1 MLQTSG
7 GGGGCIDNIILTF
20 SFLASKFN
28 PIVVNS
34 SHFQLLSPSTSD
46 VNGEKYVV
54 HVIFIQKIIIL
65 DR

>member
-1 MLQTSG
+1 MLQTS

-20 SFLASKFN
+20 TASKFN
-28 PIVVNS
+28 PIFVNS

-54 HVIFIQKIIIL
+54 HVIFVKKIIIL